1 MRTHDSHVDEDAD
14 RAAITG
20 NPATVTA
27 QAAPAPNVRVAPAA
41 SHGRKAAPG
50 PGGAWCADDLQGA
63 DRAQDTGAP
72 DTGAPDTGAP
82 DTVAPDAGDAPDAAR
97 RPGRPRS
104 ERAEQSII
112 EATIE
117 ALAERGIDGVHC
129 EDVAARAG
137 VGKATLYRRWGGKE
151 DLLIAAFAAMKH
163 PLPEPRGESVRDGP
177 DRPAHR
183 DRRRRRRPALRAA
196 VRAAARRGRALPAA
210 RRPLPGAGR
219 RAAGAS
225 WCAPCCA
232 AASRRASSAPD
243 IDVEV
248 AMLMLTGAVM
258 ARGKHD
264 PTPAAPGFVDR
275 AVDELLRG
283 IAVDADPSPPLPGPR
298 AAVPGQPPGGG
309 RLLPPA

>member
-20 NPATVTA
+20 NPATITA

-50 PGGAWCADDLQGA
+50 PGGAWCADDHQG
-63 DRAQDTGAP
+63 AQDTSAG
-72 DTGAPDTGAP
+72 
-82 DTVAPDAGDAPDAAR
+82 APDAGAPGPGEAPDAAR

-163 PLPEPRGESVRDGP
+163 PLPEPRGESARADLIALLAVIAADADDPRFAQQYALLHGAGERYPRLVARYREQVVEPRRELVRVVL
-177 DRPAHR
+177 
-183 DRRRRRRPALRAA
+183 RRGIETGELRA
-196 VRAAARRGRALPAA
+196 
-210 RRPLPGAGR
+210 
-219 RAAGAS
+219 
-225 WCAPCCA
+225 
-232 AASRRASSAPD
+232 D

-283 IAVDADPSPPLPGPR
+283 IAVDR
-298 AAVPGQPPGGG
+298 
-309 RLLPPA
+309 